1 MLVQASIE
9 DRKGSKDLFESTK
22 AVLFFG
28 TPHAGSPFAKMGD
41 TLRVIVK
48 AVGFGAAKQNLRDLK
63 PDNPIL
69 EDCRQNFEALHSRRK
84 FEVHTFQEDR
94 GMTGIGF
101 AKADNKV
108 CRYIS
113 STRSRQS
120 R

>member
-63 PDNPIL
+63 PDSAIL
-69 EDCRQNFEALHSRRK
+69 EDCRRNFETLHSRRK
-84 FEVHTFQEDR
+84 FEVYTFQEDR